1 MARIAAAS
9 ATLLFL
15 LAVLV
20 APPAMADDG
29 RTVLLQDGKVRCA
42 LSGNNVDR
50 GGGPMVVCELT
61 NGQPF
66 GMSPWETSKYNQ
78 RLNLAIVR
86 ATGELYWDRGTV
98 NGSDAAGGLSVGE
111 GQTYNVDGWTVHA
124 DGFRTRIT
132 NDATKHGI
140 LVTEGYVR
148 QF

>member
-1 MARIAAAS
+1 MARMAAAS
-9 ATLLFL
+9 ASLMFL

-20 APPAMADDG
+20 APPALADDG
-29 RTVLLQDGKVRCA
+29 SIVLLQNGKVRCA
-42 LSGNNVDR
+42 LSADNRDR
-50 GGGPMVVCELT
+50 GGGPITVCELT
-61 NGQPF
+61 NGQPW

-98 NGSDAAGGLSVGE
+98 TGSDAAGGLSVTE
-111 GQTYNVDGWTVHA
+111 GQSYNIDGWTVEY

-132 NDATKHGI
+132 NDATRHGV